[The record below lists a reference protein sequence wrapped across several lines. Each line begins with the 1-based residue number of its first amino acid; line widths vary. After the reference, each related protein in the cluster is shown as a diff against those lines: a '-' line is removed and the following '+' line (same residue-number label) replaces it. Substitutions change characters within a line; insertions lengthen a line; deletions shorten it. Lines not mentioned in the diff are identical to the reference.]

1 MSMQKELLFV
11 VALALVAL
19 ATNVWA
25 TVLVMRDSLSEP
37 SQRTVQLLMV
47 WVLPIVGA
55 VIVFAVH
62 RSVEKPSGKYREQPD
77 PGDDFGFPRHAGRRT
92 QEGSDGD

>member
-11 VALALVAL
+11 VALGLVVL
-19 ATNVWA
+19 AANVWA

-37 SQRTVQLLMV
+37 SQRMAQLLMV
-47 WVLPIVGA
+47 WLLPILGA

-62 RSVEKPSGKYREQPD
+62 RSVEKPSGKYKKQPD
-77 PGDDFGFPRHAGRRT
+77 PGDDFGFPRQAGRRT
-92 QEGSDGD
+92 QEGADDD